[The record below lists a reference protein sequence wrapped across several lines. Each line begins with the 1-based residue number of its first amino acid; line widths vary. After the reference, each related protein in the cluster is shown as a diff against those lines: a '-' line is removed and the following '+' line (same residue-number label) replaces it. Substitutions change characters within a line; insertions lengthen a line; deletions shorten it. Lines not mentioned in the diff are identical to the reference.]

1 MKTKLA
7 VLLILAVCSVAVVV
21 GQRRS
26 ARFDPD
32 GTYWIHGDHPD
43 GFSDFGGINLNAKRV
58 RRFGPAGLSLNN
70 GKNFRF
76 KTISVK
82 QNNFTFTTVTLSN
95 ISYSFSGK
103 FLKGGIFESAG
114 LDDEVPVLEGVLTKY
129 KGTKKVAEANLKF
142 VYFAGT

>member
-1 MKTKLA
+1 MTNKLA
-7 VLLILAVCSVAVVV
+7 VLLILSMCCAVLVV

-26 ARFDPD
+26 TRFDPD
-32 GTYWIHGDHPD
+32 GTYWIHGEHPE

-76 KTISVK
+76 KTISVQK
-82 QNNFTFTTVTLSN
+82 DNFTFKTVTLSN
-95 ISYSFSGK
+95 ISYTFSGK

-114 LDDEVPVLEGVLTKY
+114 LDDEVPVMEGVLTKY
-129 KGTKKVAEANLKF
+129 NGTKKVAEANLKF

>member
-1 MKTKLA
+1 MTKKLA
-7 VLLILAVCSVAVVV
+7 VLLILAVCSAVVVV

-26 ARFDPD
+26 TRFDPD
-32 GTYWIHGDHPD
+32 GTYWIYGEHPD

-82 QNNFTFTTVTLSN
+82 QDNFTFTTVTLSN
-95 ISYSFSGK
+95 ISYTFSG
-103 FLKGGIFESAG
+103 
-114 LDDEVPVLEGVLTKY
+114 
-129 KGTKKVAEANLKF
+129 
-142 VYFAGT
+142 